1 MDFPG
6 LHSSHEF
13 SFCYYPFPACIKSLL
28 SCWVCNCWKSALYTK
43 VITQILALLFSCS
56 LNHLKDFFLS
66 LPDNFCLN
74 FWDTL
79 FLLLHTDSFRLFFF
93 YFLVFFKSFHDSTF
107 EPKQL
112 WLESKH
118 GWMKTKGHN
127 QIKWYKCK
135 QYLKSQIQINIK
147 TNWNDT
153 SCKGKA
159 TGEHR
164 IFLETAKTGLIL
176 RVWICNITTNMAA
189 PQI

>member
-1 MDFPG
+1 MLYCF
-6 LHSSHEF
+6 LVHLT
-13 SFCYYPFPACIKSLL
+13 I
-28 SCWVCNCWKSALYTK
+28 WK
-43 VITQILALLFSCS
+43 I
-56 LNHLKDFFLS
+56 FFY
-66 LPDNFCLN
+66 
-74 FWDTL
+74 L
-79 FLLLHTDSFRLFFF
+79 FLIIFVWISEIHCSYYYTPILSDFFFF

-147 TNWNDT
+147 PNWNDT

-159 TGEHR
+159 TGEYQT
-164 IFLETAKTGLIL
+164 FLETAKTGLIL